1 MKKELR
7 SEFNKRQNMIEDSY
21 EVYYYS
27 DRHFQSVLPHTHD
40 YYEFYFPAEG
50 HIEMEIAG
58 TRTPLSYRDVVIV
71 PPRTVHRAVTES
83 SEGSYSRYIFWIS
96 KRFFNELAKEIPETG
111 YIVKLAEE
119 GTYIFHFSE
128 PEYMAVNAKLLRLIE
143 ENRSDLYAKNAFA
156 RLCISD
162 LLLTLSRM
170 AYEHDHPGMKNE
182 RDDLFRNIMEY
193 IEHHLDEDL
202 SLDTIAGIFFVSKG
216 HIAHVFKDE
225 LGISLHR
232 YIVRKRLER
241 CAAAIASGK
250 PIHEVFDNFG
260 FKDYSAFFRAFKKE
274 YGISPRE
281 YQNVYIRDPRLP
293 KDDKF

>member
-50 HIEMEIAG
+50 RIEMEIAG
-58 TRTPLSYRDVVIV
+58 SRTPLSYRDVVIV

-96 KRFFNELAKEIPETG
+96 RRFYNELIKDIPEIG
-111 YIVKLAEE
+111 YVMKAAEE

-128 PEYMAVNAKLLRLIE
+128 AEYMALHSRLLRLIE
-143 ENRSDLYAKNAFA
+143 ENRADQYAKNAFA

-162 LLLTLSRM
+162 LLLSLSRM
-170 AYEHDHPGMKNE
+170 VYEHDHPEIKNE
-182 RDDLFRNIMEY
+182 RDDLFRSIMEY
-193 IEHHLDEDL
+193 IEHHLEEDL
-202 SLDTIAGIFFVSKG
+202 SLDSIASSFFVSKG
-216 HIAHVFKDE
+216 HIAHIFKDE
-225 LGISLHR
+225 IGISLHK
-232 YIVRKRLER
+232 YILRKRLER

-250 PIHEVFDNFG
+250 LIQDVYDNFG

-274 YGISPRE
+274 YGISPKE
-281 YQNVYIRDPRLP
+281 YQNVYTRDPRRP
-293 KDDKF
+293 KNF